1 MLPTQERGKQILRW
15 REGGVSRRNDKTKNE
30 ESHPYI
36 RLRTLVAELMVKA
49 VRLGA
54 KMGPWESQETRAA
67 RSEEPWKGREA
78 AEAQRNSWEQSGTP
92 AASSGAWPVWAGVL
106 EGRSRYSFLRSPLY
120 FLRA

>member
-1 MLPTQERGKQILRW
+1 
-15 REGGVSRRNDKTKNE
+15 
-30 ESHPYI
+30 
-36 RLRTLVAELMVKA
+36 MVKA

-92 AASSGAWPVWAGVL
+92 AASSGAWPVWAGAL